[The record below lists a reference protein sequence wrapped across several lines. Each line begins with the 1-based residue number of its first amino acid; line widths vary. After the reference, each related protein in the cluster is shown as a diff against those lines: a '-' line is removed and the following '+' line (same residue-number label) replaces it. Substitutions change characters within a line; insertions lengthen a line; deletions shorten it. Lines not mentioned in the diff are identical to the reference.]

1 MSGVNCRIIF
11 TLGQDQPGILDIS
24 SDPSLP
30 PESVIATGNPLLCL
44 SRQKG
49 NPRAFLMSFS
59 SLRIPHKI
67 LNIFRKISRDL
78 YSICYDPNITT
89 KVGTVGRICLDNLKD
104 KWSPASLIHTLCQ
117 SRTSQAIKP
126 LGKRTQLYAMNNIYI
141 QSEYQVQITFF
152 SYQECATFCLS
163 NHWAI
168 MTFK

>member
-1 MSGVNCRIIF
+1 MATEMG
-11 TLGQDQPGILDIS
+11 LEMPHKDI
-24 SDPSLP
+24 PYKFGLVK
-30 PESVIATGNPLLCL
+30 ESVLQMAY
-44 SRQKG
+44 QK
-49 NPRAFLMSFS
+49 
-59 SLRIPHKI
+59 IP
-67 LNIFRKISRDL
+67 RDL

-89 KVGTVGRICLDNLKD
+89 KVGTVGRICLDNLED

-141 QSEYQVQITFF
+141 QSEYQVQITFL